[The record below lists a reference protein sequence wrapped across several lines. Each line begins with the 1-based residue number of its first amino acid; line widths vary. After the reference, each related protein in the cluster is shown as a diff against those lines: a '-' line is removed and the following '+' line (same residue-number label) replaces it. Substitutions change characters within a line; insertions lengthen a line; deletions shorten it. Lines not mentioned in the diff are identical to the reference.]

1 MPDMGS
7 QRTVTVAV
15 AGNPNA
21 GKTSLFNLL
30 TGSNQTVGNYPGVTV
45 EKKEG
50 TVDWGDLTLCIADL
64 PGTYSLTAYSL
75 DEVVARAAIVED
87 RPEVVLDVVDA
98 ANLERNLYLAMQLAE
113 MGRPLVLALNM
124 VDIAQQRG
132 ITIDIERLSRS
143 MGVPVVATVAHR
155 GEGRRELLDTLVRVA
170 QGAVPSQ
177 PLAVSYGPRLEAA
190 IEELMV
196 LIRADAAL
204 AAALPPRWVAVKLLE
219 EDAKIAERV
228 QATAGQP
235 GPILEAARR
244 LASQVAADEGHD
256 PASLV
261 AEHRYGHA
269 AGIVRACVR
278 LSDRGATLTDAIDTI
293 VCNRFLGFPVVALVV
308 FLAFKL
314 TFLLADGWRYVPWV
328 GGRTTPTGVFAWI
341 FDDLL
346 PRWTAPMP
354 AGPLKS
360 LLDHGVIAGVGGVLG
375 FVPLI
380 FFMFL
385 VLAAIEDSGYVAR
398 IAFVLDRVLRA
409 FGLQG
414 KSILAM
420 IVSGGIAGGCAVP
433 GVLAT
438 RTLREER
445 DRLTTMLVAPFMN
458 CGAKMPVFAMLIAA
472 FFAEW
477 EGEMMWLL
485 AALSWCFALG
495 AAVCLRRTVVR
506 GEQTPFVMELP
517 PYHLPVFRN
526 LLRSAGERSLMY
538 VRKAGTVILGVSI
551 LLWAMTY
558 LPRLDPAPFEA
569 RLRAAA
575 DTACEAL
582 ATTPYAAA
590 WDRAGPE
597 GVVQLVS
604 QVREGLSEPDRKRLA
619 DQHPELLPLAEA
631 AAGLRPPATAPVR
644 AAAGAVRRYVETVDQ
659 VAREHQQSQLE
670 NSLAGRFGRALEP
683 VVGLAG
689 FDWRDAVALFGGLA
703 AKEVVLSTLAMTYSL
718 GDPHGPRD
726 DARDFVLA
734 DALRA
739 NPGWTPLR
747 AFALL
752 LFVMLYAPC
761 AATVV
766 AIGRESGS
774 WRWAAF
780 SAIYSTALAWVVAS
794 AVYQVGSALGVG
806 V

>member
-1 MPDMGS
+1 MPEPGAK
-7 QRTVTVAV
+7 RTVTVAV

-50 TVDWGDLTLCIADL
+50 TVEHGDLRLCIVDL

-75 DEVVARAAIVED
+75 DEVVAREAIVDE
-87 RPEVVLDVVDA
+87 RPDVVLDVVDA

-124 VDIAQQRG
+124 HDIALQRG
-132 ITIDIERLSRS
+132 LRIDLDRLSQS

-155 GEGRRELLDTLVRVA
+155 GQGRRELLDALVRVA

-177 PLAVSYGPRLEAA
+177 PLAVSYGPRLEDA
-190 IEELMV
+190 IAELV
-196 LIRADAAL
+196 ALVGADGAL
-204 AAALPPRWVAVKLLE
+204 ASALPPRWLAIKLLE
-219 EDAKIAERV
+219 EDAQAAERV
-228 QATAGQP
+228 RTTAAQP
-235 GPILEAARR
+235 DTILDAARR
-244 LASQVAADEGHD
+244 ITSHIAAQEGQD
-256 PASLV
+256 PAGLV

-278 LSDRGATLTDAIDTI
+278 VLDRGTTLTDAIDTI
-293 VCNRFLGFPVVALVV
+293 VCNRLLGFPIVALVV

-314 TFLLADGWRYVPWV
+314 TFLLADGWAYVPWF
-328 GGRTTPTGVFAWI
+328 GGWTTPTGAFTWVF
-341 FDDLL
+341 DELL
-346 PRWTAPMP
+346 PRWTAPLA

-360 LLDHGVIAGVGGVLG
+360 LLDHGILAGVGGVLG
-375 FVPLI
+375 FVPLV

-433 GVLAT
+433 GILAT

-458 CGAKMPVFAMLIAA
+458 CGAKMPVFGMLIAA

-477 EGEMMWLL
+477 KGEMMWLL

-495 AAVCLRRTVVR
+495 AALCLRHTVIR

-517 PYHLPVFRN
+517 PYHVPVLRN

-551 LLWAMTY
+551 LLWALTY
-558 LPRLDPAPFEA
+558 LPRLDPEPFER
-569 RLRAAA
+569 RLRESAEATRA
-575 DTACEAL
+575 AL
-582 ATTPYAAA
+582 AGSPYAAA
-590 WDRAGPE
+590 WDRAGPA
-597 GVVQLVS
+597 VLAQW
-604 QVREGLSEPDRKRLA
+604 VRRARQGLSVPDRARLA
-619 DQHPELLPLAEA
+619 DQQPELLPLTEV
-631 AAGLRPPATAPVR
+631 AAGVRQPATMPVR
-644 AAAGAVRRYVETVDQ
+644 DPARFVLSFVETVDQ
-659 VAREHQQSQLE
+659 VALERQRLQLE
-670 NSLAGRFGRALEP
+670 NSLAGRLGRALEP
-683 VVGLAG
+683 LASLAG
-689 FDWRDAVALFGGLA
+689 FDWRDSVALLGGLA

-718 GDPHGPRD
+718 GDPHGPQD
-726 DARDFVLA
+726 DDRDFVLA
-734 DALRA
+734 ETLRA
-739 NPGWTPLR
+739 TPGWTPLR
-747 AFALL
+747 AFCLL

-761 AATVV
+761 VATVV

-780 SAIYSTALAWVVAS
+780 SAVYSTALAWVVA
-794 AVYQVGSALGVG
+794 ATVFQVGSALGIG